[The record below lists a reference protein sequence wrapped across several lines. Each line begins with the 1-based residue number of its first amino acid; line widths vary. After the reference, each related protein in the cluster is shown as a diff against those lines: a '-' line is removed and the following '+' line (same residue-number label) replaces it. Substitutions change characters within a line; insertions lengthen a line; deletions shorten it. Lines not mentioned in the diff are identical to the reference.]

1 MEYQT
6 CLKNSRPI
14 NIQPPSQLPCAG
26 LQNALTCWAFE
37 AVKVGRDCN
46 IDIVKMVL

>member
-1 MEYQT
+1 MEYQK
-6 CLKNSRPI
+6 CLKNIRPM
-14 NIQPPSQLPCAG
+14 NWQPPSQLPCAD

-37 AVKVGRDCN
+37 AVKVERDCN